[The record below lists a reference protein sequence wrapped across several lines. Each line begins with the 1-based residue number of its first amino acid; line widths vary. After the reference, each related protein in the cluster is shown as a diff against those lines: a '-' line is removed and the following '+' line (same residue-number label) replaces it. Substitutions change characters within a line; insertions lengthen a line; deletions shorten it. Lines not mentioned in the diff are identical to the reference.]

1 GELMAKIDKSDWTD
15 VELDEYG
22 DFVMAADGDLGLVYE
37 NDALGQDIAHRVLT
51 VPGSL
56 PETGDDPDMD
66 EADDPVDEYGA
77 GLQRFLHSE
86 LNAAGLREMLR
97 LARGETSKEGRVRR
111 DLIEVQPV
119 GVEQKGLDLLIRVQ
133 LADGSTAESE
143 VEVGT

>member
-1 GELMAKIDKSDWTD
+1 MAKIDKSDWTD